1 MKKLYFLLLIFS
13 LGTKAQIV
21 DFPDANFKAK
31 LLEASASNVIAKNLE
46 GNFFKIDSNDDGE
59 IEVAEAL
66 EVSFLGIEEA
76 GITTLSGLSNF
87 SNLTA
92 LNLTSNQYSEISG
105 LGQLTN
111 LKFLNISENLFI
123 TEVDLSPLINLETF
137 QTDGTQITTLDISGL
152 ENLRW
157 IFCYR
162 LLSLTSFKA
171 SGLNLQSIY
180 IGTSNDLTHFEVTNC
195 NIEDLNCS
203 DCSQNLETF
212 NLSGSAIPSFFY
224 TYEGESSDRADFKN
238 IDISNCT
245 GINFLPNFNGETLV
259 SLDIRNSSIRE
270 LTLNNSM
277 LTSLDFT
284 GTRNLNTLYL
294 ENNPMT
300 SLDLSE
306 TALTAFGCSNM
317 PTSFINIKNGI
328 HTELY
333 LNNTPL
339 LEYVCADEFE
349 IAAINEFLEGDTT
362 VGSYCDFVPGGT
374 FNTVT
379 GKTRFD
385 IDANGCETTAAALPF
400 IKIKFT
406 NDTAQWETFTNQTGN
421 YHFYTGQGQYN
432 IIPNFENL
440 QYFNAS
446 PQTASVNFPLLDGLV
461 HVQDFCIT
469 ANGIHPD
476 VEIVIA
482 PLDNAR
488 PGFDT
493 HYKIVYKNKGNQT
506 LSGNIAFN
514 YDEALLDYVSASQ
527 TPAAQIS
534 GRLTFDY
541 LNLLPFENREIIAV
555 LNLNSP
561 VEQPPVNIDD
571 ELVFTA
577 EINPVAADASPDDN
591 YFTFRQTAIG
601 SYDPNDKTCL
611 EGNVVS
617 TDNIGKYLHYNINFE
632 NTGNADAVNVV
643 IRDTIN
649 MGKFD
654 LGSLQVLN
662 SSHPVVVNIKANIVE
677 FIFENINLPPS
688 IMNPIG
694 GHGNVLFKIKTK
706 GNLYPGDTVE
716 NTANIY
722 FDYNAPIVTN
732 EAKTTFAVLNAEQ
745 FNRDTSIKL
754 EPNPTRDFIK
764 IRSKN
769 TLQSVQLFDV
779 NGRILQTAIENK
791 KETTI
796 DLSAVTKGIYF
807 VKINSDKGSKIEKLI
822 KE

>member
-13 LGTKAQIV
+13 LGTQGQGIN
-21 DFPDANFKAK
+21 FPDANFKAK
-31 LLEASASNVIAKNLE
+31 LLEANASNEIAKNLA
-46 GNFFKIDSNDDGE
+46 GVFFKIDSNDDGE
-59 IEVAEAL
+59 IQVTEAL
-66 EVSFLGIEEA
+66 EVSNLNIEQA
-76 GITTLSGLSNF
+76 NITNLSGISNF
-87 SNLTA
+87 SNVTSLTIIDNQFTEIPG
-92 LNLTSNQYSEISG
+92 LNILTNLTSLTISSNLFFSEI
-105 LGQLTN
+105 
-111 LKFLNISENLFI
+111 
-123 TEVDLSPLINLETF
+123 DLSPLINLEKF
-137 QTDGTQITTLDISGL
+137 ENDGTALTTLDINGL
-152 ENLRW
+152 ENLQS
-157 IFCYR
+157 INCNN
-162 LLSLTSFKA
+162 LQLLTSFKA
-171 SGLNLQSIY
+171 SGLNLQS
-180 IGTSNDLTHFEVTNC
+180 LTLFNALELNHFEVTNC
-195 NIEDLNCS
+195 TVDNLMACIS
-203 DCSQNLETF
+203 CSQNLETF
-212 NLSGSAIPSFFY
+212 NISGSLLPDNFEYNTEPGHIQV
-224 TYEGESSDRADFKN
+224 KHL
-238 IDISNCT
+238 DISNST
-245 GINFLPNFNGETLV
+245 GITSLFRFNTEILE
-259 SLDIRNSSIRE
+259 SLDIRYSNIRDLTVSNSV
-270 LTLNNSM
+270 LTNI
-277 LTSLDFT
+277 DFT

-294 ENNPMT
+294 ENNPMP

-328 HTELY
+328 NTELY
-333 LNNTPL
+333 LNNMHL
-339 LEYVCADEFE
+339 LEYVCVDESE
-349 IAAINEFLEGDTT
+349 IAMITGSVEGNTT

-385 IDANGCETTAAALPF
+385 IDANGCETTGAALPF
-400 IKIKFT
+400 IKIKLT
-406 NDTAQWETFTNQTGN
+406 SDTTEWETFTSQTGN

-432 IIPNFENL
+432 IIPNFENP

-446 PQTASVNFPLLDGLV
+446 PQTALVNFPSLDGLV
-461 HVQDFCIT
+461 YVQDFCIT

-514 YDEALLDYVSASQ
+514 YDEALLDYVSANQ

>member
-13 LGTKAQIV
+13 LGTQAQIV
-21 DFPDANFKAK
+21 DFPDANFKT
-31 LLEASASNVIAKNLE
+31 LLLQSNTSNDIAKDANE
-46 GNFFKIDSNDDGE
+46 NNIKIDTNNDGD
-59 IEVAEAL
+59 IQQSEAL
-66 EVSFLGIEEA
+66 RVYYMNLGANNILDLT
-76 GITTLSGLSNF
+76 GIKLF
-87 SNLTA
+87 
-92 LNLTSNQYSEISG
+92 
-105 LGQLTN
+105 
-111 LKFLNISENLFI
+111 ENLFSLI
-123 TEVDLSPLINLETF
+123 VQSNPVSELDISGMANIRYLRLDLPQLVMFSTVNVNLKNLYFDNVLLTTLDLRHMSNLESVFGEAPAMNDCNFAGLANLRTADVNGPVQYF
-137 QTDGTQITTLDISGL
+137 DATGTALSRISFPNANTIVSYKANATNFTDPIINFIAPNLTIFELHNTPPTLTTLDIHTT
-152 ENLRW
+152 
-157 IFCYR
+157 
-162 LLSLTSFKA
+162 SLTAVSLVNCSSLKNLNFWDSPINTVDLSILPNLEQLGFFNTFISSLDVSMLGKLWA
-171 SGLNLQSIY
+171 LYLDGNPIRYLNLKN
-180 IGTSNDLTHFEVTNC
+180 GTSSLIDLGITGAPQLDYICANEEQIQYVREQAQSFTVVG
-195 NIEDLNCS
+195 S
-203 DCSQNLETF
+203 DCTF
-212 NLSGSAIPSFFY
+212 
-224 TYEGESSDRADFKN
+224 T
-238 IDISNCT
+238 
-245 GINFLPNFNGETLV
+245 
-259 SLDIRNSSIRE
+259 
-270 LTLNNSM
+270 
-277 LTSLDFT
+277 
-284 GTRNLNTLYL
+284 
-294 ENNPMT
+294 
-300 SLDLSE
+300 
-306 TALTAFGCSNM
+306 
-317 PTSFINIKNGI
+317 
-328 HTELY
+328 
-333 LNNTPL
+333 
-339 LEYVCADEFE
+339 
-349 IAAINEFLEGDTT
+349 
-362 VGSYCDFVPGGT
+362 PGGNY
-374 FNTVT
+374 NTIT
-379 GKTRFD
+379 GKLRFD
-385 IDANGCETTAAALPF
+385 GDSNGCDVNEPTFPF
-400 IKIKFT
+400 IKMKLTSDGNERISYTKS
-406 NDTAQWETFTNQTGN
+406 TGD
-421 YHFYTGQGQYN
+421 YTFYTVLGGH
-432 IIPNFENL
+432 IIEPAFENA

-446 PQTASVNFPLLDGLV
+446 PQTALVNFPSLDGLV
-461 HVQDFCIT
+461 HVQDFCIA

-482 PLDNAR
+482 PLNNAR

-514 YDEALLDYVSASQ
+514 YDETLLDYVLANP

-541 LNLLPFENREIIAV
+541 LNLRPFENKEIIAV

-577 EINPVAADASPDDN
+577 EINPVATDASPDDN
-591 YFTFRQTAIG
+591 YFTFRQTVIG

-611 EGNVVS
+611 EGNIVS

-688 IMNPIG
+688 IINPIG

-807 VKINSDKGSKIEKLI
+807 VKITSDKGSKIEKLV